1 MAEEAKTDVV
11 GSGGQAKGRGGG
23 RSRTKQVS
31 RALTAQFN

>member
-1 MAEEAKTDVV
+1 MAEEKTQVA
-11 GSGGQAKGRGGG
+11 GSGGLAKGRGGG